1 MYEVCSRIRGFFYK
15 HVNCLTQHES
25 ANEGSKL
32 LTRTDKLSS
41 RQLTMIVTLLLT
53 H

>member
-1 MYEVCSRIRGFFYK
+1 MYEVCSRIRGFFLQAQE
-15 HVNCLTQHES
+15 LTQHES

-32 LTRTDKLSS
+32 LPRTDKFSS
-41 RQLTMIVTLLLT
+41 RQLTMFVTLLLT